1 MNEVCS
7 ICAFLYCLNAKSPL
21 SSLLTEHSYLYR
33 MESYQF
39 DNLSITLNKEGSR
52 EFSKVSYPIRYGR
65 FAEIK
70 TPDCI
75 FQFNLNGEIK
85 YIQGRGQSWPH
96 PAEWLKRTV
105 ANDWIYFSIG
115 SSYSSVYGFI
125 GEYYLPCLSY
135 PSNSII
141 GGNPFE
147 DNAVRSAIKSWQ
159 QLLTKIKVLT
169 SGFIPQSL
177 KDFLSLVTES
187 NTRTLTLRSHNL
199 HDLIG
204 GQLTVLPPDTRH
216 VDYDVI
222 PVIVADGCLYN
233 CEFCRVKSGQDFAPR
248 TKKNIIG
255 QIKKLKEFYA
265 RDLSNYNAIFLG
277 QLDALC
283 AGSELLEF
291 AAINAYEIF
300 EFERSNL
307 RDAHLFLFGSPDSL
321 INSED
326 ALFESLNSLPFS
338 TYINIGLESADPA
351 TLVVLKKPITVE
363 MVGEAFSRML
373 DINRRYEKIE
383 VTANFI
389 FGDNLPQNHI
399 SSFVEL
405 TRNRLDSFYSKG
417 AIYISP
423 LINGETKDVET
434 KREMLRKFNEVKTL
448 SRLPTFI
455 YLIQRL

>member
-1 MNEVCS
+1 
-7 ICAFLYCLNAKSPL
+7 
-21 SSLLTEHSYLYR
+21 

-39 DNLSITLNKEGSR
+39 DNLSILLNKEGSR

-65 FAEIK
+65 FAEVK
-70 TPDCI
+70 TPDYI

-85 YIQGRGQSWPH
+85 YIQGRGESWPH

-105 ANDWIYFSIG
+105 ANDWIYFSVG

-125 GEYYLPCLSY
+125 GEYYLPGLSY

-141 GGNPFE
+141 GGNPF
-147 DNAVRSAIKSWQ
+147 DDKAVRSAFTAWQ
-159 QLLTKIKVLT
+159 KLLSKIKVLT
-169 SGFIPQSL
+169 SSLIPQSL
-177 KDFLSLVTES
+177 RDFLILVTES
-187 NTRTLTLRSHNL
+187 HPKALRLRSHEL
-199 HDLIG
+199 HNLIG
-204 GQLTVLPPDTRH
+204 GRLTVLPPDTRH

-233 CEFCRVKSGQDFAPR
+233 CQFCRVKSGQGFAPR

-255 QIKKLKEFYA
+255 QIKKLKSFYA

-277 QLDALC
+277 QHDALC
-283 AGSELLEF
+283 AGPELLEF
-291 AAINAYEIF
+291 AVENAYEIF
-300 EFERSNL
+300 EFERSNPKG
-307 RDAHLFLFGSPDSL
+307 AKLFLFGSADSL
-321 INSED
+321 INSQD
-326 ALFESLNSLPFS
+326 ALFESLNCLPFS

-351 TLVVLKKPITVE
+351 TLTVLKKPIDVE
-363 MVGEAFSRML
+363 MVGEAFARML

-383 VTANFI
+383 VTANFL
-389 FGDNLPQNHI
+389 FANDLPRGHLH
-399 SSFVEL
+399 SFLEL
-405 TRNRLDSFYSKG
+405 TRNRLNRFYSKG
-417 AIYISP
+417 AIYLSP
-423 LINGETKDVET
+423 LINGRSKDVET